1 MLPLVDDVEGLWGQ
15 LEEPRFGGGV
25 SVNPTIQTKVKAM
38 EASKDVATR
47 HLTDRQE
54 VSLAVA
60 FAVHVGHPVTSCL
73 RVVAATKAHVRE
85 AQAVDTDCGEV
96 L

>member
-47 HLTDRQE
+47 RLTDRQE